1 MNRVRFLS
9 LSTIQAVDIIGE
21 QTVQV
26 TVGSANTELIYS
38 FAAAIIP
45 GTLISSAM
53 LPALK
58 EYYVDLND
66 TYGSAA
72 NVEKAKELM
81 ADAGYAD
88 GFDM

>member
-38 FAAAIIP
+38 FAAAIMR
-45 GTLISSAM
+45 TDLICRLPLSLSTYEFHMQTGEVIVEQHTKCSRHTAPLFQM
-53 LPALK
+53 LL
-58 EYYVDLND
+58 LF
-66 TYGSAA
+66 
-72 NVEKAKELM
+72 L
-81 ADAGYAD
+81 
-88 GFDM
+88 